1 MYITILKTI
10 LTLLNILEA
19 MFRVKKHHHDNKHRQ
34 LQFDL
39 YPHPVAEWF
48 KHLIHKIKAFFINI
62 YKRICY
68 EINLLSQWSTSCKWS
83 TSN

>member
-39 YPHPVAEWF
+39 YPHPVTEWF
-48 KHLIHKIKAFFINI
+48 TNLIRKIKLFLTNLFTRTSYEVNI
-62 YKRICY
+62 HR
-68 EINLLSQWSTSCKWS
+68 
-83 TSN
+83 

>member
-1 MYITILKTI
+1 MVITILKTF

-39 YPHPVAEWF
+39 YPHPVVEWF
-48 KHLIHKIKAFFINI
+48 KNLIRKIKLFISQLFNI
-62 YKRICY
+62 
-68 EINLLSQWSTSCKWS
+68 NPTTQG
-83 TSN
+83 